1 MRPVSRNRGCQTVR
15 MSPSRRVGKRLIVIA
30 ASIVAA
36 LGILAVLVFNG
47 VLWPARLFAASYPVR
62 GVDISSYQGDVDWDE
77 LASQGIDF
85 AYIKATEGSKST
97 DSRFSANWAGAS
109 RTDLLIGAYH
119 FVSFESSGEAQA
131 AHIIETVP
139 KGATLPIALDLEYY
153 GDFFAHPP
161 TRTQV
166 DAILEPLL
174 RLLEEHYGSPPVIY
188 ATSSAYD
195 RYLSGGYADN
205 PIWIRSIVLPPTL
218 DDGRDWTIWQYS
230 DHDRL
235 RGYAG
240 VEQYIDMNVF
250 HGTREELAAL
260 AK

>member
-1 MRPVSRNRGCQTVR
+1 MRHRAGT
-15 MSPSRRVGKRLIVIA
+15 RLIVIA
-30 ASIVAA
+30 ASSIGV
-36 LGILAVLVFNG
+36 LGILAVLIFNG

-62 GVDISSYQGDVDWDE
+62 GIDISSYQGDVDWDV
-77 LASQGIDF
+77 LASQDIDF

-97 DSRFSANWAGAS
+97 DSRFAANWAGAA

-131 AHIIETVP
+131 AHVIETVP
-139 KGATLPIALDLEYY
+139 AGAALPIALDLEYY

-161 TRTQV
+161 TRAQV
-166 DAILEPLL
+166 DAILGPLL
-174 RLLEEHYGSPPVIY
+174 RLLEEHYGAPPVIY

-195 RYLSGGYADN
+195 RYLSGGYPDN
-205 PIWIRSIVLPPTL
+205 PIWIRSIVLPATL
-218 DDGRDWTIWQYS
+218 EDGRDWAIWQYS

-235 RGYAG
+235 KGYVG

-250 HGTREELAAL
+250 DGTREELAAL
-260 AK
+260 AR